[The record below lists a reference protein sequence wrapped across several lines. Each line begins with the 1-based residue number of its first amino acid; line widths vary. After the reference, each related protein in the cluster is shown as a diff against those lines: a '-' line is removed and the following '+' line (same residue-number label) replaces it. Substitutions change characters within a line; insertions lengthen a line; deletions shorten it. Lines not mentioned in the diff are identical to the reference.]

1 VTWQALLGG
10 LFLGRLSRHVL
21 ALEHGLNPES
31 ARSTVLSLA
40 LAICLAAAA
49 GGAGAAQWIVE
60 GRVVGVSDGDTITV
74 LDGSKGQHLVRL
86 SGIDAPERK
95 QPFGSAAKE
104 VLSSAVFDRRVEA
117 RCWKRDR
124 YGREIC
130 SVFVGTRDVGL
141 AMIRDGYA
149 WHYKAFEQEQS
160 AEDRAAY
167 ARTEADARSARRGLW
182 RDAAPVPP

>member
-1 VTWQALLGG
+1 
-10 LFLGRLSRHVL
+10 
-21 ALEHGLNPES
+21 LNSES
-31 ARSTVLSLA
+31 ALSIRWILLAVSLTV
-40 LAICLAAAA
+40 AA
-49 GGAGAAQWIVE
+49 GVVRAEQWIVA

-74 LDGSKGQHLVRL
+74 LDAGKTQHVVRL
-86 SGIDAPERK
+86 GGIDAPERK

-141 AMIRDGYA
+141 AMIQDGYA

-160 AEDRAAY
+160 ADDRAAY

-182 RDAAPVPP
+182 RDAAPVPPWDWRKERRSQ

>member
-1 VTWQALLGG
+1 MVGCPG
-10 LFLGRLSRHVL
+10 HVL
-21 ALEHGLNPES
+21 ALEHCLSSET
-31 ARSTVLSLA
+31 ARSAVLSFA
-40 LAICLAAAA
+40 LSVCLAVAA
-49 GGAGAAQWIVE
+49 GSAGAAQWIVE

-74 LDGSKGQHLVRL
+74 LDASKAQHIVRL
-86 SGIDAPERK
+86 GGIDAPERK

-104 VLSSAVFDRRVEA
+104 VLSSVVFDRRVEA

-160 AEDRAAY
+160 ADDRAAY

-182 RDAAPVPP
+182 RDAAPVPPWDWRKERRTQ